1 MYYQLY
7 VDSLLIQELI
17 INFYVLELCRLCLMS
32 TATRKRLF
40 FAALFAGIYQVIML
54 CISYPENMIL
64 FYLILIILYMFG
76 SFVTVV
82 IAFGKTG
89 WRSILKRTVLYMTIL
104 LMTGGI
110 LMGIFPRITAYKR
123 SKAKVLWFFFFGALT
138 YFLLLNVLKNR
149 RQRTYFGKLIVSHQG
164 KKLEGNF
171 FWDSGNSLTESLSG
185 KPVLLAD
192 AKWLFGSFEKEALMC
207 RPVVYQSVGKQKGI
221 LFAYCLDEL
230 VIYGETKTYTY
241 EKVWIGVCREEL
253 FNNKEYQVI
262 LPLDYG
268 FMYE

>member
-7 VDSLLIQELI
+7 VDSLLIQELV

-32 TATRKRLF
+32 TATHKRLF
-40 FAALFAGIYQVIML
+40 FAALFTGVYQVIML
-54 CISYPENMIL
+54 CISYPENGIL
-64 FYLILIILYMFG
+64 FYLILMILYIFG
-76 SFVTVV
+76 SLMTVV

-89 WRSILKRTVLYMTIL
+89 GRGLLKRTVLYMTIL

-110 LMGIFPRITAYKR
+110 LMGIFPRIPVYKR
-123 SKAKVLWFFFFGALT
+123 SEVKVLWFIFFGAFI
-138 YFLLLNVLKNR
+138 YLLLWNVLKNR
-149 RQRTYFGKLIVSHQG
+149 RQSTYFGRLTILHQG
-164 KKLEGNF
+164 KKLEGKF
-171 FWDSGNSLTESLSG
+171 FLDSGNGLMEIISG

-192 AKWLFGSFEKEALMC
+192 EKWLFGCFEKETLMC

-221 LFAYCLDEL
+221 LFAYCLDKL

-241 EKVWIGVCREEL
+241 EKVWIGVCKEEL
-253 FNNKEYQVI
+253 FKNKEYQVI

-268 FMYE
+268 FEYE

>member
-7 VDSLLIQELI
+7 VDSLFIQELI

-32 TATRKRLF
+32 TATHKRLF
-40 FAALFAGIYQVIML
+40 YAALFTGVYQVIML
-54 CISYPENMIL
+54 CVSYPENMIL
-64 FYLILIILYMFG
+64 FYLIIMILYILG
-76 SFVTVV
+76 SLLTVV
-82 IAFGKTG
+82 IAFGKAG
-89 WRSILKRTVLYMTIL
+89 GKRLLKIAGLYMTFL

-110 LMGIFPRITAYKR
+110 LMGIFPRIPIYKR
-123 SKAKVLWFFFFGALT
+123 SEVKILWFFFFGTLI
-138 YFLLLNVLKNR
+138 YLLLWNVLKNR
-149 RQRTYFGKLIVSHQG
+149 KQSSYFGRLIISHQG
-164 KKLEGNF
+164 KKLEGKF
-171 FWDSGNSLTESLSG
+171 FLDSGNGLVESISG
-185 KPVLLAD
+185 KSVLLAD
-192 AKWLFGSFEKEALMC
+192 TKWLFGCFEKGTLMC

-253 FNNKEYQVI
+253 FKNKEYQVI

-268 FMYE
+268 FEYE